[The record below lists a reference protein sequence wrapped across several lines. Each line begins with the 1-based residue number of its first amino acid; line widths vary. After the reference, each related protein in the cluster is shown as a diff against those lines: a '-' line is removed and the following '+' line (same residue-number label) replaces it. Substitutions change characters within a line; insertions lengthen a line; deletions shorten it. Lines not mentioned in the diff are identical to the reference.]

1 MLYYVIL
8 CVFIS
13 SATEKR
19 LPTAREP
26 RTTAWERSRRS
37 TIRGRRRSAFLRKY
51 QATSALRKTGV
62 ARTNGA
68 YRTNWSK
75 RGEMPPN
82 EVETKITAKLVE
94 TGRDAEPDAVA
105 GFVIDRPPVEKDWCS
120 TNERRVHHERVY
132 ANRAR
137 RSNSRATNRTDCELI
152 LATTN

>member
-19 LPTAREP
+19 PPTAREP

-152 LATTN
+152 PATTN